1 MRVYEPEQP
10 IPSDVPLPP
19 RRDAALAAPGPQASA
34 DVRLASLHADAKPK
48 RATDGPGSTQ

>member
-1 MRVYEPEQP
+1 
-10 IPSDVPLPP
+10 VPLPP

-48 RATDGPGSTQ
+48 PAPDAPGSTQ